1 MFREQIKMP
10 ANGQSLF
17 QKFCLHHKESKNPVV
32 IFGAGDQGLG
42 QRKYLSSLGIPV
54 AAFCDNDPQKQG
66 ATLKDIPVLSLEE
79 VAAWNCSVDILLN
92 DSYYAEKQTQIA
104 ALDNPS
110 LVPWRFDLFSPVFK
124 GFDHAYVEEHLDEFE
139 RSYQLL
145 EDDCSRKVF
154 CAILNAVCTGDL
166 SYYDAIQSDGEYFP
180 KDILP
185 MRDDHSYV
193 DVGAFD
199 GNTCQA
205 FADCFH
211 GRYRKIYAFEPVPS
225 SAERVL
231 KRGLPRLELY
241 PVAAS
246 DQEGSFPFRYN
257 DYCDTPMATT
267 VEFPSGT
274 GPIHTLKTDTIDH
287 VLDGQEAT
295 FIKMDIE
302 GSELAALKG
311 AAQTIRTDK
320 PFLAICVYHKR
331 EDLIT
336 IPQYLKELV
345 PEYKLYLRHHSL
357 TPVDTVLY
365 CRL

>member
-1 MFREQIKMP
+1 MFREQITMP
-10 ANGQSLF
+10 SDGQSLF
-17 QKFCLHHKESKNPVV
+17 RKFCLHYKETKNPVV

-54 AAFCDNDPQKQG
+54 AAFCDNAPEKQG
-66 ATLKDIPVLSLEE
+66 TILKDIPVLSLEE
-79 VAAWNCSVDILLN
+79 VAAWNRPVDILLN

-104 ALDNPS
+104 ALNNP
-110 LVPWRFDLFSPVFK
+110 LLIPWRFDLFSPVFK
-124 GFDHAYVEEHLDEFE
+124 GFDQAYVEAHMDEFE

-145 EDDCSRKVF
+145 EDNRSREVF
-154 CAILNAVCTGDL
+154 CAILSAVCTGDL
-166 SYYDAIQSDGEYFP
+166 SYYDTIQSNDEYFP
-180 KDILP
+180 TDILP
-185 MRDDHSYV
+185 RRDDHSFV

-205 FADCFH
+205 FADYFH

-231 KRGLPRLELY
+231 DRGIPRLELY

-267 VEFPSGT
+267 VEFPGDT
-274 GPIHTLKTDTIDH
+274 GSIQTLKTDTIDH
-287 VLDGQEAT
+287 VLDGRDAT

-311 AAQTIRTDK
+311 AAKTIRSDK
-320 PFLAICVYHKR
+320 PFLAICVYHRR

-345 PEYKLYLRHHSL
+345 PEYKLYLRHHSA